1 MNPQFNWRTVIVAC
15 LAGALIWAAL
25 IDGIAHASPTQ
36 AQVKHAI
43 DPAFRKTPHVALAV
57 LALAALADVLTTKSA
72 LHRGCHE
79 ANPVFGRHPSTA
91 ALLLTHGGV
100 VGFAW
105 ATKLPAWADYTG
117 AALFTAAAIHNAT
130 THCLP

>member
-25 IDGIAHASPTQ
+25 IDGIAHAAPTQ
-36 AQVKHAI
+36 AQVKQAV
-43 DPAFRKTPHVALAV
+43 DPAFRKTPHTALAI
-57 LALAALADVLTTKSA
+57 LALAALADVLTTKAA

-91 ALLLTHGGV
+91 ALLLTHGAV

-105 ATKLPAWADYTG
+105 GTKLPAWADYTG

-130 THCLP
+130 TRCLR

>member
-1 MNPQFNWRTVIVAC
+1 MDRMNWKTVFFSC

-25 IDGIAHASPTQ
+25 IDGVAHAAPTQ
-36 AQVKHAI
+36 AQVKHAV
-43 DPAFRKTPHVALAV
+43 DPAFRKTPHTALAA
-57 LALAALADVLTTKSA
+57 LALAALADVLTTKAA

-79 ANPVFGRHPSTA
+79 ANPLYGRNPSTG
-91 ALLLTHGGV
+91 ALLLTHGAV

-105 ATKLPAWADYTG
+105 GTKLPAWADYTG

-130 THCLP
+130 VHCR